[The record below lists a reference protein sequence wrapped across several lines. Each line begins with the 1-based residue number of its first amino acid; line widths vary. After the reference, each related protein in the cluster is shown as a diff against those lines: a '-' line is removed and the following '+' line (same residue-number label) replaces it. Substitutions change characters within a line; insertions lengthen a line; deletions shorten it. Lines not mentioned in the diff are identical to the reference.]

1 MHSLR
6 ICLFAGTFLPRIGGS
21 ELSLHYLARGFQQ
34 RGHLPVVLAPTIQGD
49 IRPWKI
55 DYPVHRFPRAR
66 PVFLMLEKLRRD
78 FDILYV
84 NGIYSAGYY
93 AAKLRG
99 FLNVPIVVS
108 CPGGDLQVIPEIGH
122 GFRLDARVDRRI
134 RWAVHHVDALFAIVP
149 SLRRTLESL
158 GAPSDRIWDVPH
170 GSDPSRFQNV
180 PSIRSLLPIPQDC
193 RIVILIGRNDPQKGY
208 ADMVRAVPRIVAEYP
223 QVRIVIVGR
232 DTNKLQPL
240 VDELGVEEHVILSP
254 PFTWDEYP
262 SLLVGSDVYASSS
275 LAEGFSL
282 ALADAMTVGIP
293 QAVFN
298 VEGCR
303 DVVKHEQTGLVV
315 EPRDP
320 QVFADAV
327 VRLLKDDSLRI
338 RLAEGSRAAAR
349 QFTWDKIVDRHLEIY
364 QRLINQRLRKE

>member
-1 MHSLR
+1 MHPLR

-34 RGHLPVVLAPTIQGD
+34 RGHLPVVLVPRIPGD
-49 IRPWKI
+49 IRSWKI
-55 DYPVHRFPRAR
+55 DYPVHRFPRVR
-66 PVFLMLEKLRRD
+66 PFFLMLEKLRRN

-84 NGIYSAGYY
+84 NGIYSTGYY
-93 AAKLRG
+93 AARLRS
-99 FLNVPIVVS
+99 LLRVPIVVS
-108 CPGGDLQVIPEIGH
+108 CPGGDLQVIPEIDH
-122 GFRLDARVDRRI
+122 GFRLDPKVDRKI

-149 SLRRTLESL
+149 SLRQTLESL
-158 GAPSDRIWDVPH
+158 GAPPDRIWDVPH

-180 PSIRSLLPIPQDC
+180 PSIRSLFPIPENC
-193 RIVILIGRNDPQKGY
+193 RVVILVGRNDPQKGY
-208 ADMVRAVPRIVAEYP
+208 TDMVRAVPRIVAGYP

-232 DTNKLQPL
+232 DTDRLQPL
-240 VDELGVEEHVILSP
+240 VDELGVEDNVILSP

-275 LAEGFSL
+275 LVEGFSL
-282 ALADAMTVGIP
+282 ALADAMTVGVP
-293 QAVFN
+293 QVVFD

-315 EPRDP
+315 EQRDP
-320 QVFADAV
+320 DLFADAV
-327 VRLLKDDSLRI
+327 VRLLKNDGLHN

-364 QRLINQRLRKE
+364 QRLVNRRLRNE